1 MKKKNPHYINHF
13 KASLKV
19 SFRLWEGH
27 CNELWSDGNMEKLWH
42 ENHSHEEMIYFLFF
56 GHEVRGCFFLVT
68 LTHTKSNVFLWC
80 LRVAIHPL
88 DVLLW
93 VSTTEWGRAK
103 KKKKK
108 KKRWS
113 HTKFMGHAMAL
124 LSALM
129 GHCNTVP
136 WEQEVEVLL
145 WPVPAGCCM
154 SHKLRMQNL
163 TAVWLIGQVATVAMD
178 AEGVEWQ
185 WCPVPL

>member
-1 MKKKNPHYINHF
+1 
-13 KASLKV
+13 
-19 SFRLWEGH
+19 
-27 CNELWSDGNMEKLWH
+27 MEKLWH